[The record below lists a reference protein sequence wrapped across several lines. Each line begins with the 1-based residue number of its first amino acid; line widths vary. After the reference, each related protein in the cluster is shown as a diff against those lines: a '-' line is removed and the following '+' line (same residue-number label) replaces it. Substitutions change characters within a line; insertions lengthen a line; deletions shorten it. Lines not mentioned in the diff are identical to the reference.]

1 MKLQDT
7 RLHQGRLT
15 ARLDSYGTPAPRGGA
30 DTGEMYF
37 ERRGAAGWRLL
48 RLRMRLEMEMT
59 VRLDDLETR
68 RRIRSEIE
76 LERTR

>member
-1 MKLQDT
+1 
-7 RLHQGRLT
+7 
-15 ARLDSYGTPAPRGGA
+15 
-30 DTGEMYF
+30 MYF
-37 ERRGAAGWRLL
+37 ERRGGAGWRLV

-59 VRLDDLETR
+59 VRLDDLESR